1 MSDKIL
7 VINAGSSSIKFQL
20 FSIIGQKPKFQILA
34 KGLVERIGIKDS
46 KLSIEILE
54 NESSI
59 KYDKQVDVLD
69 HSVGAKLIIEQLEH
83 YSVIADFNEII
94 GIGHR
99 LVHGGE
105 KFKSSTIINQ
115 AVENAIIKSISLAP
129 LHNPAALKGY
139 TAFKALN
146 AKVKHVAVFDTS
158 FHMTLPEEK
167 FLYSTPYH
175 WYQKYQV
182 RKYGFHGISYRYIL
196 GNLVSVLKKDE
207 SRINAIVCH
216 LGNGA
221 SICAIKNGKSYN
233 TTMGLTP
240 LDGLIMGTRS
250 GVIDPSIHQYI
261 CEVTKNTSDVQ
272 TIATVT
278 DVLNKESGLL
288 GISGVSSDIRD
299 VTAASTDEE
308 HPKHHLASLA
318 IKMFCQRIANYIIQ
332 YTNDLDNKVDA
343 LVFTAGIGE
352 NASLIRHLVIEEIKV
367 LNLKID
373 SRTNDQDYDDYSL
386 ISSSDS
392 VFPIYKMRTNEE
404 IIICQDTYDLLNK
417 K

>member
-1 MSDKIL
+1 MSNKIL

-20 FSIIGQKPKFQILA
+20 FNILDNKAEFQLLA
-34 KGLVERIGIKDS
+34 KGLVERIGIKDG
-46 KLSIEILE
+46 KVSIELIE
-54 NESSI
+54 NESFI
-59 KYDKQVDVLD
+59 KYDKQIDIQD
-69 HSVGAKLIIEQLEH
+69 HAFGAKMIIEQLQL
-83 YSVIADFNEII
+83 YKVIKDFDEIL

-105 KFKSSTIINQ
+105 KFKVSTIINQ
-115 AVENAIIKSISLAP
+115 AVENAIIKNISLAP
-129 LHNPAALKGY
+129 LHNPAAMKGY
-139 TAFKALN
+139 SAFKALN
-146 AKVKHVAVFDTS
+146 PKIKHVAVFDTS
-158 FHMTLPEEK
+158 FHTTLPEEK
-167 FLYSTPYH
+167 YLYSTPYQ

-196 GNLVSVLKKDE
+196 GKLATILKKDE
-207 SRINAIVCH
+207 KNINAVVCH

-221 SICAIKNGKSYN
+221 SICAIKNGASFN

-250 GVIDPSIHQYI
+250 GVVDPSIHQYV

-272 TIATVT
+272 TIASVT
-278 DVLNKESGLL
+278 DILNKESGLL

-299 VTAASTDEE
+299 VTAAKEDEK
-308 HPKHHLASLA
+308 HPKHHFASLA
-318 IKMFCQRIANYIIQ
+318 IKMFCQRIASYIIQ

-352 NASLIRHLVIEEIKV
+352 NAANIRKWIIDEIKILSLK
-367 LNLKID
+367 LNSKA
-373 SRTNDQDYDDYSL
+373 NDEKYDDFLL
-386 ISSSDS
+386 ISEASSDMA
-392 VFPIYKMRTNEE
+392 IYKIRTNEE
-404 IIICQDTYDLLNK
+404 IIICQDTYELINK

>member
-20 FSIIGQKPKFQILA
+20 FSIINNQPQFQLLA

-46 KLSIEILE
+46 KVSIELLE
-54 NESSI
+54 GTSLI
-59 KYDKQVDVLD
+59 KYDKQIDVAD
-69 HSVGAKLIIEQLEH
+69 HAFGAKLIIEQLEL
-83 YSVIADFNEII
+83 YSVIKSFDEVA
-94 GIGHR
+94 GVGHR

-105 KFKSSTIINQ
+105 KFKESTIITQ
-115 AVENAIIKSISLAP
+115 AVETALIKSISLAP

-139 TAFKALN
+139 NAFKALN
-146 AKVKHVAVFDTS
+146 PKIKHVAVFDTS
-158 FHMTLPEEK
+158 FHMTLAEEK
-167 FLYSTPYH
+167 YLYPTPYQ

-196 GNLVSVLKKDE
+196 EKLGTILKKDE
-207 SRINAIVCH
+207 QQINAVVCH

-221 SICAIKNGKSYN
+221 SICAIKNGVSYN

-240 LDGLIMGTRS
+240 LDGLMMGTRS

-261 CEVTKNTSDVQ
+261 CEVTKDSSEKQ
-272 TIATVT
+272 TIVSVT
-278 DVLNKESGLL
+278 DTLNKESGLL
-288 GISGVSSDIRD
+288 GVSGVSSDIRD
-299 VTAASTDEE
+299 VTAAKEDAS

-332 YTNDLDNKVDA
+332 YTNDLENKVDA

-352 NASLIRHLVIEEIKV
+352 NANLIRQWIIAEIKI
-367 LNLKID
+367 LALQLD
-373 SRTNDQDYDDYSL
+373 SKANDQKYDDYLL
-386 ISSSDS
+386 ISSSQS
-392 VFPIYKMRTNEE
+392 VLPIYKIRTNEE
-404 IIICQDTYDLLNK
+404 IMICQDTYNLLNK